1 MQGTSKFHFIWHL
14 KIFSETTMP
23 NEMKLSS
30 KTESHPF
37 FVVVGQSICLVS
49 M

>member
-14 KIFSETTMP
+14 KISETTMP

-37 FVVVGQSICLVS
+37 FVVVGQSIRLVS